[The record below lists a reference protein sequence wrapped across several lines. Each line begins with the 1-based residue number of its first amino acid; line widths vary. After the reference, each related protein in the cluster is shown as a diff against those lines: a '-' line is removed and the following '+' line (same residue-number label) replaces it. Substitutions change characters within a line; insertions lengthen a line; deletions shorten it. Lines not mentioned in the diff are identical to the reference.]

1 MKLFSKKG
9 DAKSEAEGL
18 GEVSVEENTASLV
31 KDEVIEEKESSQEE
45 NIMTTIK
52 KNNPKKRKK
61 IIRIVVIVVTILA
74 VGGAVGA
81 RAYMSSTTAQKVT
94 TVEAT
99 SGEIEQIINTSG
111 TVQSE
116 EVKTYFS
123 DVTAP
128 ILKLNAEAGNT
139 VKTGEE
145 LIIFDTEDLE
155 LSKKEA
161 DLTAS
166 ATKKG
171 LQNQLLESKENEID
185 FATSSTELGGYDAQI
200 AALEAKI
207 NTCYCM
213 ITSNEKWMSDDGARL
228 QAEIA
233 ELRTKKAT
241 VSKNSVKD
249 EIQSDIDDKQHEIN
263 SHGTSDLT
271 EYIRQGNE
279 QLAKLKADKA
289 ESESTQKTSEKLI
302 LNGTEKSQI
311 SDNTELAEVNA
322 QKATTN
328 LERAKNGV
336 KADFTG
342 IITEV
347 EVIEGSTVNEGAKL
361 FTIANSEN
369 VKVDINISKYDI
381 ESIKIGQKVDVTIAG
396 NSYKGTVQKI
406 DRMAVENSAKTPVV
420 RAEVHIE
427 NPDDKIYLGVE
438 AKMNIHVAKAEN
450 AVLLPIELVN
460 TDKDGYYCYVVNNGL
475 VEKRSLKVGIQSDFY
490 TEILEG
496 IKPGDQVIKE
506 IFDGIEEGMEVE
518 AVPEVMEEETVK

>member
-1 MKLFSKKG
+1 MKLFSKK
-9 DAKSEAEGL
+9 DNVKSEAEGFE
-18 GEVSVEENTASLV
+18 GQSIEESLV
-31 KDEVIEEKESSQEE
+31 KDDSIEENENIQEE

-61 IIRIVVIVVTILA
+61 IIRIVVIIVALVAI
-74 VGGAVGA
+74 GGAVGA
-81 RAYMSSTTAQKVT
+81 RVYMDSTTAQEVT

-116 EVKTYFS
+116 EVKTYFA

-128 ILKLNAEAGNT
+128 IQKLSAEAGNT
-139 VKTGEE
+139 VKIGDE
-145 LIIFDTEDLE
+145 LIVFKTEDLE
-155 LSKKEA
+155 LSKKTA

-171 LQNQLLESKENEID
+171 LQNQLLESKENEVD
-185 FATSSTELGGYDAQI
+185 FATSTVEIGGYDAQI

-213 ITSNEKWMSDDGARL
+213 ITSNEKWMSDEGSRL

-233 ELRTKKAT
+233 ELRAKKAT

-249 EIQSDIDDKQHEIN
+249 DIQSDIDDKQHEIN
-263 SHGTSDLT
+263 SHGTADLT

-289 ESESTQKTSEKLI
+289 DSEGTQKTSEKSI
-302 LNGTEKSQI
+302 LSGTEKSQI
-311 SDNTELAEVNA
+311 GDNTELAEVNA
-322 QKATTN
+322 QKATTD
-328 LERAKNGV
+328 LEKAKSGV

-347 EVIEGSTVNEGAKL
+347 EAVEGSTVTEGSKL
-361 FTIANSEN
+361 FTIANSED

-381 ESIKIGQKVDVTIAG
+381 ENIKIGQAVDVTIAG
-396 NSYKGTVQKI
+396 NEYKGKVQKI

-438 AKMNIHVAKAEN
+438 AKLNIHVAKAEK

-460 TDKDGYYCYVVNNGL
+460 TDKEGYYCYVVNNGL
-475 VEKRSLKVGIQSDFY
+475 VEKRTLKVGIQSDFY

-518 AVPEVMEEETVK
+518 AVPEETEGETVE